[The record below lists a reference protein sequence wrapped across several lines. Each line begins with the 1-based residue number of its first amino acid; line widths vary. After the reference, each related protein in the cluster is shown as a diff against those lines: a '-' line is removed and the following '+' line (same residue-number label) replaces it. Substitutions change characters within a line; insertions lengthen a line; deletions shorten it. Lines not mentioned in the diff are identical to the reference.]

1 MLTQATMQALRAL
14 GLVGMAEAVLAQAQQ
29 PDTQALSFDERFGLL
44 VDHEWTYRQ
53 NRRLARRLQ
62 EAKLPVAACVEDIEY
77 YPARGL
83 DRARLQHLAQC
94 AWVREH
100 RPCLICG
107 ATGTGKT
114 FVASALGNAACREGF
129 STRYYRVPRL
139 LSDLALA
146 HADGSYPRLLARLA
160 RIDVLILDDW
170 GLAALSAAEGRE
182 ILEVLEDRTERRGT
196 VVTSQVPVDGWH
208 DLIPSPTVADAIL
221 DRLIHNAH
229 KLQLKGESMRKVR
242 AKRDK

>member
-1 MLTQATMQALRAL
+1 
-14 GLVGMAEAVLAQAQQ
+14 
-29 PDTQALSFDERFGLL
+29 
-44 VDHEWTYRQ
+44 
-53 NRRLARRLQ
+53 
-62 EAKLPVAACVEDIEY
+62 
-77 YPARGL
+77 
-83 DRARLQHLAQC
+83 
-94 AWVREH
+94 EH

-114 FVASALGNAACREGF
+114 SVASALGNAVCREGF

-170 GLAALSAAEGRE
+170 GLAPLSAPEGRE
-182 ILEVLEDRTERRGT
+182 LLEVLEDRTERRGT
-196 VVTSQVPVDGWH
+196 IVTSQVPVDGWH
-208 DLIPSPTVADAIL
+208 DLIANPTVADAIL

>member
-1 MLTQATMQALRAL
+1 MLTPATMQTLRAL

-29 PDTQALSFDERFGLL
+29 PDTQALSFEERLGLL

-62 EAKLPVAACVEDIEY
+62 EAKLPMAACVEDLEY
-77 YPARGL
+77 YPGRGL
-83 DRARLQHLAQC
+83 DRALIQHLAKC
-94 AWVREH
+94 TWVREH
-100 RPCLICG
+100 RACLICG

-114 FVASALGNAACREGF
+114 FVAAAFGNAACRENF

-146 HADGSYPRLLARLA
+146 HADGSYPRLLARVA
-160 RIDVLILDDW
+160 RIEVLILDDW
-170 GLAALSAAEGRE
+170 GLAALTAAEGRE
-182 ILEVLEDRTERRGT
+182 ILEVLEDRTERHGT
-196 VVTSQVPVDGWH
+196 IVTSQVPVDGWH
-208 DLIPSPTVADAIL
+208 DLIASPTVADAIL
-221 DRLIHNAH
+221 DRLIHHAH

>member
-1 MLTQATMQALRAL
+1 MLTQATMQTLRAL

-53 NRRLARRLQ
+53 TRRLARRLQ

-77 YPARGL
+77 HPARGL
-83 DRARLQHLAQC
+83 DRAVVHQLARC

-114 FVASALGNAACREGF
+114 FIASALGNAACREGF
-129 STRYYRVPRL
+129 SARYYRVPRV

-170 GLAALSAAEGRE
+170 GLAPLSAAEGRE

-196 VVTSQVPVDGWH
+196 VIASQVPVEGWH
-208 DLIPSPTVADAIL
+208 DLITGPTVADAIL
-221 DRLIHNAH
+221 DRVIHHAH
-229 KLQLKGESMRKVR
+229 KLQLKGESMRKIR
-242 AKRDK
+242 AKRAT